1 MFFVDLPSTGK
12 KNKDIHLGGNSACE
26 HIPTAMVQFRYL
38 TVTSTSRYVLITSDE
53 KRGAGIIQNHWNGN
67 LTSIPAT
74 SKISPTFLHL
84 TSICHILKK
93 TKHVPLP

>member
-12 KNKDIHLGGNSACE
+12 KNKDIHLGGNNACD

-38 TVTSTSRYVLITSDE
+38 TVTSTSRYTLITSDE
-53 KRGAGIIQNHWNGN
+53 KCGAGIIQNHWNGN

-84 TSICHILKK
+84 TSICHI
-93 TKHVPLP
+93 